1 MPPCASAWEEV
12 KTWVKSQWKN
22 PRPPGQISVEIN
34 THRPGRATGPSEALS
49 RISVR
54 IDGRSGPSLAAPS
67 SASGRSSPRH
77 RRARSACRSGW
88 ASAWSGPHAS
98 EGRLPDGICLTI
110 IGTEGLRAEVI
121 ADSARLSGR
130 SDETRKKLVAAIQ
143 RKQDQVSHIVNA
155 ITDAGHSPALLAKLQ
170 AEARDLETNLQALDD
185 VGPLLRST
193 SRRIS
198 MR

>member
-1 MPPCASAWEEV
+1 M
-12 KTWVKSQWKN
+12 
-22 PRPPGQISVEIN
+22 
-34 THRPGRATGPSEALS
+34 
-49 RISVR
+49 
-54 IDGRSGPSLAAPS
+54 
-67 SASGRSSPRH
+67 
-77 RRARSACRSGW
+77 
-88 ASAWSGPHAS
+88 
-98 EGRLPDGICLTI
+98 
-110 IGTEGLRAEVI
+110 I